1 MSIVA
6 DLRKRIRHIHHTT
19 GRRPTTLVVTA
30 DELRRL
36 KTEAEPCFVERLS
49 QPDGLPRLDSVTL
62 EVHDE

>member
-1 MSIVA
+1 MSIVV
-6 DLRKRIRHIHHTT
+6 DLRKRIRHTHRTT

-36 KTEAEPCFVERLS
+36 KTEAEPYFVERLS
-49 QPDGLPRLDSVTL
+49 QPDGLPRFDSVTL